1 MVWRNL
7 VPMYCLSRARSRD
20 RWEGVGRDSIC
31 ITVSLALEVKAID
44 TENLWVELAVLLMR
58 GGGGGM
64 F

>member
-1 MVWRNL
+1 M
-7 VPMYCLSRARSRD
+7 
-20 RWEGVGRDSIC
+20 GRDSIC